1 MRFQVWVGWFAL
13 DLSIINS
20 TAEQSDGAV
29 VARSHTSDTA
39 AHDTVFCCD
48 FALVRGLDAAAAAVG
63 VTHTHV

>member
-39 AHDTVFCCD
+39 AYDTVFCCD